1 MPLNVELDGLEQT
14 RSLVQTCRAGSRAD
28 CRQGQIISCQSL
40 CEAVD
45 FSSPFSFPRFVHG
58 MCVGW
63 GRGVWREGEK
73 EQKFPGTDYVN
84 TSKYSSVIINQKL
97 ENCEVL

>member
-1 MPLNVELDGLEQT
+1 MLNLTAWSRLGHWSRL
-14 RSLVQTCRAGSRAD
+14 AGQVAVRAD
-28 CRQGQIISCQSL
+28 CRQGQIISCRSL

-63 GRGVWREGEK
+63 GWGVWREGEK